1 MIKMAEGNIK
11 RVVAARISPG
21 ENVMGG
27 LKQICKEYNI
37 DNGIIIS
44 GIGSLNGL
52 EYLVPVV
59 LPDKKA
65 GYGYGDPLY
74 AEDPISVTNISG
86 MICHDDAGETLL
98 HVHIS
103 GADNSG
109 TLRGGHL
116 TDNNK
121 VLLTLDVVIAEL
133 DGVEMGRAY
142 DEDLEALIFSPRQK
156 N

>member
-1 MIKMAEGNIK
+1 MIQMAQGGVKKVI
-11 RVVAARISPG
+11 AARISTG
-21 ENVMGG
+21 ENVMEG
-27 LKQICKEYNI
+27 LKQICEKYNI
-37 DNGIIIS
+37 NNGVILS
-44 GIGSLNGL
+44 GIGSLDGL
-52 EYLVPVV
+52 EYLVPVI

-65 GYGYGDPLY
+65 GYGYGAPLHVS
-74 AEDPISVTNISG
+74 DPISVTNISG

-98 HVHIS
+98 HIHIS

-121 VLLTLDVVIAEL
+121 VLLTLDVLIAEL

-142 DEDLEALIFSPRQK
+142 DDDLEVMIFSPR
-156 N
+156 